1 MAYLSEE
8 EKARLMEEEEIRSRV
23 RRKYEQKSS
32 GVAAVLSTICPGLGQ
47 IYNGQFGKGTGFF
60 LVVLTGL
67 FLFCWGVL
75 LLFKGPGTST
85 LKVAQSIGV
94 SRSEPVEMNEEGIV
108 VEEAQKQEKPAEEKP
123 APPVTKRLP
132 SKKALT
138 LTVVGLILMAEG
150 AHQAVRD
157 AIRTAKRLNQG

>member
-1 MAYLSEE
+1 MPYLTEE
-8 EKARLMEEEEIRSRV
+8 EKTRLIEEEEVRCLV

-60 LVVLTGL
+60 LIVLTGL

-75 LLFKGPGTST
+75 LLFKGAGTPAF
-85 LKVAQSIGV
+85 KVTQSIGV
-94 SRSEPVEMNEEGIV
+94 TRSEPVEMNEEGIV
-108 VEEAQKQEKPAEEKP
+108 MEEVQKEEKPVEEKP
-123 APPVTKRLP
+123 APPITKRLP
-132 SKKALT
+132 SRKALA

-157 AIRTAKRLNQG
+157 AIRTARRLNEG